1 VELVVQVV
9 LFREIE
15 VSKRGVC
22 CRKCRKSRSI
32 EERRK
37 ISEFTAK
44 MTVEIIRLD
53 KVEFHVT
60 GADES
65 GVFGGK

>member
-1 VELVVQVV
+1 MGLEVQVV

-15 VSKRGVC
+15 VSKHEVC
-22 CRKCRKSRSI
+22 CRKCGKSRSI

-37 ISEFTAK
+37 MSEFTTD
-44 MTVEIIRLD
+44 MTVEVIRLD

-60 GADES
+60 GADE
-65 GVFGGK
+65 